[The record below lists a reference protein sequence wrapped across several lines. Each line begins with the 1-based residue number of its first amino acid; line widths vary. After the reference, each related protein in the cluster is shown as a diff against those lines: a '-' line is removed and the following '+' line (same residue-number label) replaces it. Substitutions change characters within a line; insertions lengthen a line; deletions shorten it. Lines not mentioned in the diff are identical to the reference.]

1 MESLSYMT
9 YGSPSSGANDVQYA
23 WKLAQLLQLTTP
35 VTMLA
40 QSIRDGLDDLQLGEM
55 QAEGAAR
62 LAPDRLDAVLDDACA
77 LREVAEQAGMLAGS
91 LTPLD
96 RELEVELDALAE
108 AAAGALVEGGAD
120 IWMVGLAVRSLRPRE
135 GLPALADAI
144 EADPLGVVAGWGD
157 TTVGYLLGSFR
168 GTDAKR
174 TDWICQAAHVSADAE
189 WSSLDANALA
199 RVCAAL
205 REAAKYA

>member
-1 MESLSYMT
+1 
-9 YGSPSSGANDVQYA
+9 
-23 WKLAQLLQLTTP
+23 
-35 VTMLA
+35 
-40 QSIRDGLDDLQLGEM
+40 M
-55 QAEGAAR
+55 QAQGGAR

-77 LREVAEQAGMLAGS
+77 LRDVAEQAGMLAGS

-120 IWMVGLAVRSLRPRE
+120 IWMVGLAVRSLRRE
-135 GLPALADAI
+135 QGYPALADAI

-157 TTVGYLLGSFR
+157 TTVGYLLDSFR
-168 GTDAKR
+168 GTDSKR
-174 TDWICQAAHVSADAE
+174 TAWVCQAAHVSADDE
-189 WSSLDANALA
+189 WSSLGDDALV